1 MNKLVIE
8 SNVFN
13 DLLNINNKCILVDAQ
28 TLKYDTLENAIKIL
42 ENKQNEH
49 SILHKVRS
57 LECNNNIEK
66 FSEIL
71 ENVELNQILIDYY
84 KERIQE
90 QKNILNLS
98 KDILNTYNK
107 DLESFQN
114 RLNKVI
120 ELSKLIEIKE

>member
-49 SILHKVRS
+49 SILHQVRS

>member
-1 MNKLVIE
+1 MNRLVIE

-13 DLLNINNKCILVDAQ
+13 DLININNKCILVDAQ
-28 TLKYDTLENAIKIL
+28 TLKYDTLENAINIL

-107 DLESFQN
+107 DLELFQN

>member
-49 SILHKVRS
+49 SILHQVRS

-66 FSEIL
+66 
-71 ENVELNQILIDYY
+71 
-84 KERIQE
+84 
-90 QKNILNLS
+90 
-98 KDILNTYNK
+98 
-107 DLESFQN
+107 
-114 RLNKVI
+114 
-120 ELSKLIEIKE
+120 

>member
-1 MNKLVIE
+1 MNRLVIE

-28 TLKYDTLENAIKIL
+28 TLKYDTLENAINIL

-98 KDILNTYNK
+98 QDILNTYNK
-107 DLESFQN
+107 DLELFQN